1 MDLNLILLIIIGF
14 AAALTGLRVFYLAR
28 GQGWGWI
35 IISSVTLGAMMV
47 SFFVVPDSA
56 GYVGGVIW
64 GALVWLPSMGARW
77 LNRLV
82 FQQRYRQARQ
92 LAGVLAWLHPAD
104 GWREQPH
111 FLRALE
117 FGQQGDFAEAEAILN
132 RYQNTTTP
140 LGRLAAIQLYRM
152 NGRWDALLDW
162 FEPHLAEPGFQHD
175 PGTLNLYLRALG
187 ETGNLNGLLTA
198 YTRFE
203 KAIEKNPTSALL
215 SRLVIFAFC
224 GRVEQV
230 ARLFEGS
237 LKLFSL
243 PAQNFWLAT
252 ANLTAG
258 NETTGRQQLTEA
270 LRTNDILIRAAAER
284 RQSKP
289 LPLAEAALTPDSR
302 AILAEVELA
311 QAHAERYGGLA
322 GPRRARPYLTYTLIG
337 LNLVVF
343 LVEIMLGGSQDI
355 ETLYR
360 MGALLPQAVA
370 AGEWWRLYGFMFL
383 HFGFLHL
390 LLNML
395 GLYALGNFV
404 EPALG
409 LVRYSLVYFVSGL
422 SAGLLVV
429 FLVLQGQAGNQIL
442 VGASGGIM
450 GLVGATAAILLRGW
464 RVDKARVASQRLLL
478 VGLIIIL
485 QVSVDLLVP
494 QISFT
499 AHSTGLV
506 TGFILTSLMRHE
518 LSLAN

>member
-1 MDLNLILLIIIGF
+1 
-14 AAALTGLRVFYLAR
+14 
-28 GQGWGWI
+28 
-35 IISSVTLGAMMV
+35 
-47 SFFVVPDSA
+47 
-56 GYVGGVIW
+56 
-64 GALVWLPSMGARW
+64 
-77 LNRLV
+77 
-82 FQQRYRQARQ
+82 
-92 LAGVLAWLHPAD
+92 
-104 GWREQPH
+104 
-111 FLRALE
+111 
-117 FGQQGDFAEAEAILN
+117 
-132 RYQNTTTP
+132 
-140 LGRLAAIQLYRM
+140 
-152 NGRWDALLDW
+152 
-162 FEPHLAEPGFQHD
+162 
-175 PGTLNLYLRALG
+175 
-187 ETGNLNGLLTA
+187 
-198 YTRFE
+198 
-203 KAIEKNPTSALL
+203 
-215 SRLVIFAFC
+215 
-224 GRVEQV
+224 V
-230 ARLFEGS
+230 ARLFDGS

-243 PAQNFWLAT
+243 PAQKFWLAT

-370 AGEWWRLYGFMFL
+370 TGEWWRLYGFMFL

-478 VGLIIIL
+478 VVLIIIL

>member
-1 MDLNLILLIIIGF
+1 VDLNLILIIIVGF
-14 AAALTGLRVFYLAR
+14 ASALTALRVFYIAR
-28 GQGWGWI
+28 GQSWGWI
-35 IISSVTLGAMMV
+35 TISGVTLGTMMV
-47 SFFVVPDSA
+47 SFFVAPDSA

-64 GALVWLPSMGARW
+64 GALVVLPSIGARW

-104 GWREQPH
+104 GWRDQPH

-117 FGQQGDFAEAEAILN
+117 FGQQGDFTGAEAILN
-132 RYQNTTTP
+132 RYQSTTTP

-152 NGRWDALLDW
+152 NGRWEALLDW
-162 FEPHLAEPGFQHD
+162 FEPHLAEPDFQRD
-175 PGTLNLYLRALG
+175 PGTLSLYLRALG
-187 ETGNLNGLLTA
+187 ETGDLNGLLTA
-198 YTRFE
+198 YARFE

-215 SRLVIFAFC
+215 SRLTVFAFC
-224 GRVEQV
+224 GRVAQV
-230 ARLFEGS
+230 AHLFEGS

-243 PAQNFWLAT
+243 PIQTFWLAT

-270 LRTNDILIRAAAER
+270 LHTDDILIRAAAER
-284 RQSKP
+284 RQSNP
-289 LPLAEAALTPDSR
+289 LPLAVATLTPDSR
-302 AILAEVELA
+302 AILSEVEQT

-322 GPRRARPYLTYTLIG
+322 RPRRALPYLTYTLIG

-343 LVEIMLGGSQDI
+343 LMEIMLGGSQDI

-395 GLYALGNFV
+395 GLYVLGNFV

-464 RVDKARVASQRLLL
+464 RVDRARVASQRLLL
-478 VGLIIIL
+478 VVLIIIL
-485 QVSVDLLVP
+485 QASVDLLVP
-494 QISFT
+494 QISFM

-506 TGFILTSLMRHE
+506 TGFFLTSLMRHE